1 MTNVTGNMTSRAV
14 SGGDT
19 LGFTYNQ
26 DNMPVSI
33 SKNGTNNYLTYT
45 YDGSGQRI
53 KKVGPSTTV
62 LYFGEVYEE
71 RTTSGGAVGVIHLF
85 A

>member
-1 MTNVTGNMTSRAV
+1 MGWGSNITCKSDVGSYTYNYGSRPHAVLSAGNITIQYDANGNMTSRAV

-33 SKNGTNNYLTYT
+33 SKNGTNNYHH
-45 YDGSGQRI
+45 
-53 KKVGPSTTV
+53 
-62 LYFGEVYEE
+62 LY
-71 RTTSGGAVGVIHLF
+71 L
-85 A
+85 